1 MEKKLRTVV
10 FFLPAV
16 IVVGTVGFKII
27 EGRDI
32 VDSIYMTIITMATIG
47 FHEVHPLSYWGKIFT
62 IFFVI
67 FGVFPSWG
75 FIVSFLFNTI
85 LDGHLQKILGSRKM
99 IKKISKLKE
108 HYIVCGYGRVG
119 SAVCGELAQ
128 NNIPFVVIERSDE
141 MIKLIEKTEFFY
153 IKGSSSDDENLKLAG
168 IKEAVA
174 LINTVAG
181 EADAVYITLSA
192 RQLNPDIFIISRA
205 DNDSVYNKLL
215 RAGATKV
222 ISPHIAAGVRM
233 AQAAIKPAVVDF
245 MTVASGG
252 GDEGMRIEEIAVKKG
267 SKLEGTI
274 LKDSGIK
281 SELGITVIAAK
292 KKGVEMYKNP
302 PPDFYIEA
310 GDTLILVGTS
320 GQLEQLESFCSTC
333 K

>member
-1 MEKKLRTVV
+1 MENKLRKV
-10 FFLPAV
+10 FLFLPAV
-16 IVVGTVGFKII
+16 VIVGTIGFKII
-27 EGRDI
+27 EGWDLI
-32 VDSIYMTIITMATIG
+32 DSLYMTIITMATIG
-47 FHEVHPLSYWGKIFT
+47 FHEVHPLSYWGKLFT

-99 IKKISKLKE
+99 IKKIGKLKG
-108 HYIVCGYGRVG
+108 HYIVCGFGRVG

-128 NNIPFVVIERSDE
+128 NNIPFVVIERAAE
-141 MIKLIEKTEFFY
+141 MIELVEKNNYFY
-153 IKGSSSDDENLKLAG
+153 IKGSSSDDENLKIAG
-168 IKEAVA
+168 IERATA
-174 LINTVAG
+174 LINTVAE

-192 RQLNPDIFIISRA
+192 RQLNPDLFIISRA

-252 GDEGMRIEEIAVKKG
+252 ADEGMRIEEIAVKSG

-274 LKDSGIK
+274 LKDSGIR

-292 KKGVEMYKNP
+292 KKGVEMYNNP

-320 GQLEQLESFCSTC
+320 EQLEQLVSFCSA
-333 K
+333 